1 MSRWLTPCKP
11 TKIKVY
17 KEYWDFP
24 NMVESIKSSKK
35 SPKNF
40 LTPIFAR
47 KYKGFRNFHKDAL
60 GREKK
65 SSKMGTFSTPP
76 KPLLDGQ
83 NIGNSVLLWC
93 WVKSIYDRGK
103 ILHFGYKKYTNKSL
117 YRWCFQCFS
126 FVLWEK
132 YWYLFTMYYTRV
144 DMWCQQLFQNFF
156 YSTKLSNF

>member
-11 TKIKVY
+11 TKIKGY

-24 NMVESIKSSKK
+24 NMIESI
-35 SPKNF
+35 
-40 LTPIFAR
+40 
-47 KYKGFRNFHKDAL
+47 
-60 GREKK
+60 K